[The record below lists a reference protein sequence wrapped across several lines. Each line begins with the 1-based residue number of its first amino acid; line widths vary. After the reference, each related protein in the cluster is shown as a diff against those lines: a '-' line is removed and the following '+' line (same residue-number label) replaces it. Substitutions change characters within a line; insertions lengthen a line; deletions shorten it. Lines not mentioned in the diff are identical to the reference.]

1 MTWFAVGKFED
12 DIRKFERK
20 TARKM
25 ELAARKIALE
35 LFRRVILKTP
45 VDKGGARSNWQASL
59 GSPETGTVDATDTQ
73 VGPTFRK
80 VVSAT
85 KGFDVGDTIYL
96 ANNLPY
102 IRKLEEGGYPDGPK
116 TTGGFSRQAPQ
127 GMVALTV
134 QEFSAIVNQISAEV
148 SRQ

>member
-1 MTWFAVGKFED
+1 MTWCVVGKFED
-12 DIRKFERK
+12 DIRKFQMN

-59 GSPETGTVDATDTQ
+59 GSPATGTVDATDTQ
-73 VGPTFRK
+73 AGPTFRK

-85 KGFDVGDTIYL
+85 EGFDVGDTIYL

-102 IRKLEEGGYPDGPK
+102 IRRLEEG
-116 TTGGFSRQAPQ
+116 SSQQAPQ

>member
-1 MTWFAVGKFED
+1 
-12 DIRKFERK
+12 
-20 TARKM
+20 M

-59 GSPETGTVDATDTQ
+59 GSPATGTVDATDTQ
-73 VGPTFRK
+73 AGPTFRK

-85 KGFDVGDTIYL
+85 EGFDVGDTIYL

-102 IRKLEEGGYPDGPK
+102 IRRLEEG
-116 TTGGFSRQAPQ
+116 SSQQAPQ

>member
-1 MTWFAVGKFED
+1 MGKFED
-12 DIRKFERK
+12 DIRDFQIN

-45 VDKGGARSNWQASL
+45 VDLGGARSNWQASL
-59 GSPETGTVDATDTQ
+59 GSPETGTVDATDKQ

-85 KGFDVGDTIYL
+85 KGFNVGDTIYL

-116 TTGGFSRQAPQ
+116 IVGGFSRKAPT

-134 QEFSAIVNQISAEV
+134 QEFAAIVNQIGIEV
-148 SRQ
+148 SST

>member
-1 MTWFAVGKFED
+1 MIWFAVGKFED
-12 DIRKFERK
+12 DIRKFQMN

-59 GSPETGTVDATDTQ
+59 GSPATGTVDATDTQ
-73 VGPTFRK
+73 AGPTFRK
-80 VVSAT
+80 VISAT
-85 KGFDVGDTIYL
+85 EGFDVGDTIYL

-102 IRKLEEGGYPDGPK
+102 IRRLEEG
-116 TTGGFSRQAPQ
+116 SSQQAPQ

>member
-1 MTWFAVGKFED
+1 VGKFED
-12 DIRKFERK
+12 DIRKFQIN

-45 VDKGGARSNWQASL
+45 VDKGGARSNWQ
-59 GSPETGTVDATDTQ
+59 GSIGLPATGTVDATDTQ

-102 IRKLEEGGYPDGPK
+102 IRKLEEG
-116 TTGGFSRQAPQ
+116 SSQQALE
-127 GMVALTV
+127 GMVTLTV

-148 SRQ
+148 SKQ